1 MDWKYTHVPE
11 ARHLLHDSRMTAN
24 SRQANSRQEQLHVFR
39 RRRKGRRIRR
49 RVPNVN
55 VDLAESKKQAI
66 ANDDSEPRQRGTCG

>member
-1 MDWKYTHVPE
+1 MDWKYTHVPD

-24 SRQANSRQEQLHVFR
+24 SRQEQLRVFR

-55 VDLAESKKQAI
+55 VDLAESKKLAI
-66 ANDDSEPRQRGTCG
+66 ANGDSEPQQRGTCG